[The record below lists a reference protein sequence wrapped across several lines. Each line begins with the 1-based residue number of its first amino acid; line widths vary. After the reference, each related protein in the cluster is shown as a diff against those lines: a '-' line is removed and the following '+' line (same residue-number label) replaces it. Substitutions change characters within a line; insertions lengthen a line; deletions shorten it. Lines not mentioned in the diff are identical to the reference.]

1 MSTKK
6 MLIIIV
12 IGVEE
17 NRKYII
23 NIKNRKNQQPLELE
37 LENLEQMLKQLK
49 MIKNIVIKNLKLFI
63 NLKINSFNNNKND
76 YQNRIYRSII
86 QMA

>member
-1 MSTKK
+1 MLIIRMSTKK

-23 NIKNRKNQQPLELE
+23 NIKNRKNQ
-37 LENLEQMLKQLK
+37 
-49 MIKNIVIKNLKLFI
+49 
-63 NLKINSFNNNKND
+63 
-76 YQNRIYRSII
+76 
-86 QMA
+86 

>member
-1 MSTKK
+1 
-6 MLIIIV
+6 
-12 IGVEE
+12 
-17 NRKYII
+17 
-23 NIKNRKNQQPLELE
+23 
-37 LENLEQMLKQLK
+37 MLKQLK